1 MFCSYCGAH
10 NLDTATVC
18 QRCGKQIGIRRDEQA
33 PPPPPPLSMPAG
45 QSFTSVLTQ
54 RKNRGYVIAGSGAL
68 VALYAFFFLPYSATY
83 TDTFGHETLTASN
96 SGLGHGLLW
105 IELLLALAT
114 LVVAARL
121 MFGSNPFGMTTTSLA
136 TQTRWGVRAL
146 IGSGI
151 LSILIQ
157 LLITLMTNIEFQSG
171 PDIGFYL
178 HFDVGYWVY
187 MLAMAVVLVGGV
199 IAQRTLASS
208 LPPQPQ
214 RWQQPPSAR

>member
-1 MFCSYCGAH
+1 M
-10 NLDTATVC
+10 
-18 QRCGKQIGIRRDEQA
+18 
-33 PPPPPPLSMPAG
+33 
-45 QSFTSVLTQ
+45 LTNASSTYALAQ

-105 IELLLALAT
+105 LELLLALAA

-136 TQTRWGVRAL
+136 TQTRWGVHAL

-157 LLITLMTNIEFQSG
+157 LVITLMTNIEFQSG

-199 IAQRTLASS
+199 IAQRTLSSS
-208 LPPQPQ
+208 LPPQAQ

>member
-1 MFCSYCGAH
+1 MFCNHCGTQ
-10 NLDTATVC
+10 NLDTATFC
-18 QRCGKQIGIRRDEQA
+18 QRCGRQIGIARDEQV
-33 PPPPPPLSMPAG
+33 PPPPPPSSIPRG
-45 QSFTSVLTQ
+45 QSFTNVLTQ

-105 IELLLALAT
+105 LELLLALAA

-157 LLITLMTNIEFQSG
+157 LVITLMTNIEFQSG

-187 MLAMAVVLVGGV
+187 MLAMGAVIVGGM
-199 IAQRTLASS
+199 IARRMLSSS
-208 LPPQPQ
+208 LPPQTQ
-214 RWQQPPSAR
+214 RWQQPPSTR

>member
-1 MFCSYCGAH
+1 MFCNHCGAQ
-10 NLDTATVC
+10 NLDTAVFC
-18 QRCGKQIGIRRDEQA
+18 QQCGKQCDRRLGQQTHFSSPSFSARTAFIGKIKEQ
-33 PPPPPPLSMPAG
+33 
-45 QSFTSVLTQ
+45 
-54 RKNRGYVIAGSGAL
+54 KNRGYVVAGAGAA
-68 VALYAFFFLPYSATY
+68 VALFAFYFLPYSATY
-83 TDTFGHETLTASN
+83 SDMFGHETLTASN

-105 IELLLALAT
+105 LELLLALAA

-121 MFGSNPFGMTTTSLA
+121 MFGSNPFGTTTSLA
-136 TQTRWGVRAL
+136 TQTRWGVRTL
-146 IGSGI
+146 ISSGI

-157 LLITLMTNIEFQSG
+157 LVITLMTKIEFQSG

-178 HFDVGYWVY
+178 NFDMGYWVY

-199 IAQRTLASS
+199 IAQRTLVSS